1 MALKAMGESLER
13 LCAEAKNHL
22 GMHYVGSF
30 NDLNSGAA
38 DDLEERIKEEKVQSK
53 RSASVGPEQKFVGGK
68 SKQADLHSVNRS
80 LGGKRADWNYDLSTP
95 SHSPDSLNDIFF
107 QAQEREKEK
116 EAKFPFCLQK

>member
-22 GMHYVGSF
+22 GLHYVGSF

-38 DDLEERIKEEKVQSK
+38 DDLEERVKEEKARSK
-53 RSASVGPEQKFVGGK
+53 RSVSVVPKQKFVGGT

-80 LGGKRADWNYDLSTP
+80 SGGMRADWNYDLSTP

-107 QAQEREKEK
+107 QAQERQQEK
-116 EAKFPFCLQK
+116 EAKAHKK